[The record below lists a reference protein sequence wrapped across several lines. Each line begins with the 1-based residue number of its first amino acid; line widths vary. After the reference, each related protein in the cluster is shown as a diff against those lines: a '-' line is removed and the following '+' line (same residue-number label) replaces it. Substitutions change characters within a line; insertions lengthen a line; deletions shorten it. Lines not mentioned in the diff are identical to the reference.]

1 MKLKRISNNQCLS
14 DTYENTKK
22 NLVETND
29 KYTVEF
35 HNKIKGE
42 IKTLGRIQ
50 A

>member
-1 MKLKRISNNQCLS
+1 MKIQ
-14 DTYENTKK
+14 KK

-35 HNKIKGE
+35 DNKINGE

-50 A
+50 T